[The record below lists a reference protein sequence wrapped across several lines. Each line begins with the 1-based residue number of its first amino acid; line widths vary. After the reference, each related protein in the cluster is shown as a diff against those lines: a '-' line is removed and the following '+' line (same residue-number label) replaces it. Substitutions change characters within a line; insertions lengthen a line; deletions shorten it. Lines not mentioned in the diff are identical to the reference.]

1 MAHRLNL
8 DIDESGNQTFSEGFS
23 LVAVVFHEH

>member
-1 MAHRLNL
+1 MAHWLNL
-8 DIDESGNQTFSEGFS
+8 DIDESGNKSPSEVFS